1 MHKLETA
8 IRFDLDGNSF
18 VRDKLCLRPDI
29 LVEQTFLYDTNYY
42 LISCILQKTTI
53 TFLHRKKMFL
63 NAYFKH
69 WLLK

>member
-42 LISCILQKTTI
+42 LISCILQKDCNNIPT
-53 TFLHRKKMFL
+53 
-63 NAYFKH
+63 
-69 WLLK
+69 